1 MIAYFDT
8 SALAR
13 LYLPEVG
20 RDSVVELVRREDV
33 TPCSHLIAYVEMSA
47 ALAKAER
54 MQRLS
59 ADDHHAVWT
68 KFQSDWLAMTHIGV
82 DGVLMPRAAA
92 LARRFGLRAYDS
104 VHLAAAERVMV
115 TVGAANLVF
124 ACFDAKL
131 NTGASELGM
140 TLLDTQRPA

>member
-1 MIAYFDT
+1 MIAYLDT

-20 RDSVVELVRREDV
+20 RDSVVGLVGRADV
-33 TPCSHLIAYVEMSA
+33 TPCSHLVAYVEMSA

-54 MQRLS
+54 MQRIS
-59 ADDHHAVWT
+59 ADEHHVVWK
-68 KFQSDWLAMTHIGV
+68 KFQSDWLAMTRINF
-82 DGVLMPRAAA
+82 DEVLTQRAAV
-92 LARRFGLRAYDS
+92 LAHRFGLRAYDS
-104 VHLAAAERVMV
+104 AHLAAAERVCV

-131 NTGASELGM
+131 NAGAGELGM
-140 TLLDTQRPA
+140 ALLDVQRPA